1 LNKMPL
7 YIIST
12 PIGNLKD
19 ITLRAIDT
27 LKDSDIILAE
37 DTRRTSI
44 LLNHYDIKG
53 KQLISF
59 NDQNKERKTPEIIKE
74 LKDKSISIVSDS
86 GTPGISDPGFYLIRE
101 AIKHNIKTTPIPGP
115 TASIA
120 AITASGF
127 PTNEFTFYGFI
138 PKKEKAKRDLFQ
150 KIKNSN
156 KTTIIYES
164 PYRLIKTLKVMK
176 DIFPNKEICIAREL
190 TKKFEEF
197 IRGKT
202 KEIYQKLEN
211 KKIKGEITIIINK

>member
-1 LNKMPL
+1 MPL

-27 LKDSDIILAE
+27 LKESDIILAE

-44 LLNHYDIKG
+44 LLNHYNIKN

-59 NDQNKERKTPEIIKE
+59 NDTNKERKTPQIIKE
-74 LKDKSISIVSDS
+74 LETKNILIVSDS

-101 AIKHNIKTTPIPGP
+101 AVKNNIKVIPVPGP
-115 TASIA
+115 TALISA
-120 AITASGF
+120 LTASGF
-127 PTNEFTFYGFI
+127 PTDSFEFYGFI
-138 PKKEKAKRDLFQ
+138 PKKEKARKDLLN

-156 KTTIIYES
+156 KTTILYES
-164 PYRLIKTLKVMK
+164 PYRLTKTLKAMN
-176 DIFPNKEICIAREL
+176 DIMPNKNLCIAREL

-197 IRGKT
+197 IRGT
-202 KEIYQKLEN
+202 SKELYHKLKD
-211 KKIKGEITIIINK
+211 KKIKGEITIIIKK